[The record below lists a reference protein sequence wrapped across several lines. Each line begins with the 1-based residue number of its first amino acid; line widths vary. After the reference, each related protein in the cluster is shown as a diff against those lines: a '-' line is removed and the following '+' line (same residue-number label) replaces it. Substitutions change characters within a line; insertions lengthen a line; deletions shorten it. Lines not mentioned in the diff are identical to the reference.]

1 MPASEEEREVEG
13 THFFY
18 EYFSLRAFSSFFIS
32 QLFQP
37 IQLFYHVLLRSGRGV
52 LYFFPLNRICTQI
65 IKIFLEHSSHFKKA
79 TVYRTVSFILFFRT
93 RQEPG
98 LLSRVSVWQEGKK
111 ENKTKAGI
119 ERCFLPKK
127 RISLSNIRPRGAEQ
141 VCH

>member
-1 MPASEEEREVEG
+1 MY
-13 THFFY
+13 T
-18 EYFSLRAFSSFFIS
+18 
-32 QLFQP
+32 Q
-37 IQLFYHVLLRSGRGV
+37 
-52 LYFFPLNRICTQI
+52 QI
-65 IKIFLEHSSHFKKA
+65 IKIFLEHSSHFKEA

-127 RISLSNIRPRGAEQ
+127 RISLSNIRPRGAELICQ
-141 VCH
+141 WFTDKVMLHSSRITIKSQLTNYYTDLHSNTCHFLNWVSYYLQIPVKM